1 MRNTFALIIALLAV
15 LASSCSQDELLEKR
29 RLSYIDDTEFFA
41 SFDTDSIL
49 SRTYIEE
56 DAETSKLYLR
66 WTKADEITIFRGN
79 TLNQRYQYKGETG
92 DNSAGFRQIASDD
105 FVSYND
111 LDNPTNYAVYPYN
124 ENTRIT
130 EKGVLNIAL
139 PANQKYAEKSFG
151 LGANT
156 MVAVTQHTGDV
167 NLLFK
172 NVCGYFKFKFYGED
186 LTIKSVT
193 LQGNNEENL
202 AGKANV
208 TSGYGSLPTMTM
220 VSDTTKTLTLDCGEE
235 GIKVGA
241 TKETATEFWFVV
253 PPTQFT
259 KGFTITVT
267 DTDGGKFTKTTEKVF
282 EIKRN
287 TVKPI
292 SAIEVETIP
301 DYSAMTV
308 PDDEIWYVSANGYIR
323 SDLDT
328 SLKCNVNIISHT
340 YENGKGIIKFDGKL
354 LEIGGG
360 ASFSWLGEGMKELYL
375 PNCVEKIEWSAM
387 FGNWWPFDEFIN
399 YDNEISSRRSITEFR
414 VPDNLKDVDMN
425 IFAWSRIT
433 KLTGEN
439 VSDDGRCL
447 IIDGELVGFAAWG
460 LEEYTIPAN
469 VSSIRST
476 TIRYCVIKK
485 LTIPDNVTN
494 IESNAIA
501 HCPFLEELYLPNN
514 FTFERG
520 YHFQNCDNLK
530 SIYGSNKY
538 VTTDNKCIIYPDYYN
553 GLNFILL
560 AAKNG
565 LVEYAIPE
573 GIGGLESY
581 SFSNATSLK
590 KLHFPASLINI
601 ANGAFEGTYNV
612 EEISGPNVRDDKRSL
627 VVDGNLLYVA
637 GGGLTTYTTP
647 TDITSIRT
655 RSLGE
660 MQELKELVITD
671 NVERFSDSYPYLFN
685 HCPKLETITI
695 SANIQHLGY
704 DPFECDNTD
713 TPSLKTVYCRA
724 YIPPK
729 ISWNSSSNT
738 EFEDLTIYVPQE
750 TLSLYKSS
758 EDWERLKEYIKGYNY
773 TDLPEPVHYISTD
786 YSQNGKVTTLQTAAK
801 GNGIDIVLMGDGYS
815 DRQITNGT
823 YRTDMEYIYNNLF
836 TEEPYNYF
844 KNHFNVY
851 YVNVVSATEGYE
863 HNNTALS
870 GYFGNGTLVGGN
882 DSIVF
887 SYAQKAISTERMD
900 EALLIV
906 AMNSNNYAGTCYMYY
921 PSVTGGYGNGISVS
935 YFPKGEN
942 AETFAQLLH
951 HEALGH
957 GFSKLADE
965 YAYEDMGAAPSDYVS
980 DIQSQQNSWGWWKN
994 VDFTSDPSAT
1004 RWSHFINDTRYAND
1018 GLGAYEGGLTYWTGV
1033 WRPTENSIM
1042 RYNTGGFN
1050 APSREA
1056 IYYRIHKLAYG
1067 DSWQYDYEEFVKYDA
1082 INRKAAAS
1090 SYNPYRQTNYKPLH
1104 APVVIRKS
1112 WKDAQ

>member
-29 RLSYIDDTEFFA
+29 RMSYIDDTEFFA

-186 LTIKSVT
+186 LTIRSVT

-202 AGKANV
+202 AGNANV

-220 VSDTTKTLTLDCGEE
+220 VSDTTKTLTLDCGEA

-267 DTDGGKFTKTTEKVF
+267 DTDGGKFIKTTEKVF

-287 TVKPI
+287 IVKPI
-292 SAIEVETIP
+292 SAIEVETVP
-301 DYSAMTV
+301 DYSAMNI
-308 PDDEIWYVSANGYIR
+308 PDNEIWYVTNDGNPVKLDNAQTLAGY
-323 SDLDT
+323 SEPDFGAKVT
-328 SLKCNVNIISHT
+328 SNT
-340 YENGKGIIKFDGKL
+340 YYDGKGIIKFDGVVSKIGKYAFFENSN
-354 LEIGGG
+354 LEAVYIPHKT
-360 ASFSWLGEGMKELYL
+360 ATIEKYAFQYCENLTHVYSSNNLSSIEIYAFEGCNNL
-375 PNCVEKIEWSAM
+375 S
-387 FGNWWPFDEFIN
+387 EFHG
-399 YDNEISSRRSITEFR
+399 S
-414 VPDNLKDVDMN
+414 
-425 IFAWSRIT
+425 
-433 KLTGEN
+433 N
-439 VSDDGRCL
+439 VSDDGNCI
-447 IIDGELVGFAAWG
+447 IIDNVLYAFAHKGVKNYVFPNGIKRINQGACRISADLESITFNEG
-460 LEEYTIPAN
+460 LESIDAQSFEGCERLKTINLSKSLKNIDSYAFKDCYSLEGFYGNEAFHTDDNKCLLSYSNQSHPGPWLIRFAGVGMTEYVIPEKVKAIEN
-469 VSSIRST
+469 YAFSNLQELTTVTLPASIGVVGSSAFSNCNNLEKVYGPNTSEDHRAFVYKNEYSVLIARKNLPST
-476 TIRYCVIKK
+476 YHI
-485 LTIPDNVTN
+485 
-494 IESNAIA
+494 
-501 HCPFLEELYLPNN
+501 PNN
-514 FTFERG
+514 ITKIG
-520 YHFQNCDNLK
+520 YGAFSGCNDIEIITMGDQITHVDGYAFSNMANLK
-530 SIYGSNKY
+530 SITLSASLQQIGLNSNSYNIFHNSTALEAVYFRSLTPPSYLYPENIDNSIADYPKLTVYVPKGTLDKYINSDWSPFNKY
-538 VTTDNKCIIYPDYYN
+538 
-553 GLNFILL
+553 
-560 AAKNG
+560 
-565 LVEYAIPE
+565 
-573 GIGGLESY
+573 
-581 SFSNATSLK
+581 
-590 KLHFPASLINI
+590 
-601 ANGAFEGTYNV
+601 
-612 EEISGPNVRDDKRSL
+612 
-627 VVDGNLLYVA
+627 
-637 GGGLTTYTTP
+637 
-647 TDITSIRT
+647 
-655 RSLGE
+655 
-660 MQELKELVITD
+660 M
-671 NVERFSDSYPYLFN
+671 
-685 HCPKLETITI
+685 
-695 SANIQHLGY
+695 
-704 DPFECDNTD
+704 
-713 TPSLKTVYCRA
+713 
-724 YIPPK
+724 
-729 ISWNSSSNT
+729 
-738 EFEDLTIYVPQE
+738 
-750 TLSLYKSS
+750 
-758 EDWERLKEYIKGYNY
+758 KEYEY
-773 TDLPEPVHYISTD
+773 TDLPFEYISTD
-786 YSQNGKVTTLQTAAK
+786 YSEDGKVTTLQTAFE
-801 GNGIDIVLMGDGYS
+801 GNGIDVILMGDAYS
-815 DRQITNGT
+815 DREISNGT
-823 YRTDMEYIYNNLF
+823 YKDDMKRLYDNLF
-836 TEEPYNYF
+836 TQEPYNSYQ
-844 KNHFNVY
+844 NLFNVY
-851 YVNVVSATEGYE
+851 YVNVVSATEGYKYG
-863 HNNTALS
+863 NTALK
-870 GYFGNGTLVGGN
+870 GYFGDGTLVGGN
-882 DSIVF
+882 DAICF
-887 SYAQKAISTERMD
+887 TYAQKAIEKNRMD
-900 EALLIV
+900 KALIIV
-906 AMNSNNYAGTCYMYY
+906 AMNSNNYAGTCYMYS
-921 PSVTGGYGNGISVS
+921 PENGNEYGDGISVA
-935 YFPKGEN
+935 YFPKGGN
-942 AETFAQLLH
+942 TTTFAQLLH

-957 GFSKLADE
+957 GFAKLADE
-965 YAYEDMGAAPSDYVS
+965 YAYEDMGLVSSDY
-980 DIQSQQNSWGWWKN
+980 ISQIKGEQISWGWWKN
-994 VDFTSDPSAT
+994 VDFTNNLNEI

-1082 INRKAAAS
+1082 INRKAATS

>member
-41 SFDTDSIL
+41 SFETDSIL

-92 DNSAGFRQIASDD
+92 DNSAGFRPIASDD

-130 EKGVLNIAL
+130 EKSVLNVAL

-186 LTIKSVT
+186 LTIRSVT

-208 TSGYGSLPTMTM
+208 TSGYGSLPAMTM

-235 GIKVGA
+235 GIKVGS

-267 DTDGGKFTKTTEKVF
+267 DMDGGKFIKTTEKVF

-292 SAIEVETIP
+292 SAIEVETVP
-301 DYSAMTV
+301 DYQYAIEREALIAIYNALDGDNWTNNENWCSDKPINEWYGIQTEQNMVTDIYLPSNGLVGNLPPDIGNLLHLSSMDLTGNNINSLPSTLGDLRKLKTLWLHNTNTKIALPEEIGHIKSLQKISAVLSGTLPETFYDATNLEYV
-308 PDDEIWYVSANGYIR
+308 DIYNFQGTIGPKIGNLQNLKYLRLTGHNETSTAIPQEIGNCCSLEILTLNCNLSGNLPETIGNLINLKEL
-323 SDLDT
+323 DLSGTIDNAYSNKLVGAIPST
-328 SLKCNVNIISHT
+328 IAKCNNLTHLYLQNNQLSGSIP
-340 YENGKGIIKFDGKL
+340 EG
-354 LEIGGG
+354 
-360 ASFSWLGEGMKELYL
+360 LGELL
-375 PNCVEKIEWSAM
+375 
-387 FGNWWPFDEFIN
+387 
-399 YDNEISSRRSITEFR
+399 
-414 VPDNLKDVDMN
+414 NLKYLLLYNNRM
-425 IFAWSRIT
+425 
-433 KLTGEN
+433 
-439 VSDDGRCL
+439 DGVIPNDLLFNTELWDRCWGGIL
-447 IIDGELVGFAAWG
+447 QGNTFRFVKKEFPKCTIKDIDNNQYDFPS
-460 LEEYTIPAN
+460 YFSN
-469 VSSIRST
+469 
-476 TIRYCVIKK
+476 KK
-485 LTIPDNVTN
+485 LTVFFQFDPYFDTKVNYSNLINVYNKCKNRDVEIFGFAHSYGFNSDEIEKFILEREFPWNNIKRSYNNDFIHNVDEMWLMHTYYPYFNSVMAVDNNGDIVYYDFEKDIN
-494 IESNAIA
+494 
-501 HCPFLEELYLPNN
+501 FVRLETFIELYM
-514 FTFERG
+514 
-520 YHFQNCDNLK
+520 K
-530 SIYGSNKY
+530 
-538 VTTDNKCIIYPDYYN
+538 
-553 GLNFILL
+553 
-560 AAKNG
+560 
-565 LVEYAIPE
+565 
-573 GIGGLESY
+573 ESY
-581 SFSNATSLK
+581 
-590 KLHFPASLINI
+590 
-601 ANGAFEGTYNV
+601 
-612 EEISGPNVRDDKRSL
+612 
-627 VVDGNLLYVA
+627 
-637 GGGLTTYTTP
+637 
-647 TDITSIRT
+647 
-655 RSLGE
+655 
-660 MQELKELVITD
+660 M
-671 NVERFSDSYPYLFN
+671 
-685 HCPKLETITI
+685 
-695 SANIQHLGY
+695 
-704 DPFECDNTD
+704 
-713 TPSLKTVYCRA
+713 
-724 YIPPK
+724 
-729 ISWNSSSNT
+729 
-738 EFEDLTIYVPQE
+738 
-750 TLSLYKSS
+750 
-758 EDWERLKEYIKGYNY
+758 
-773 TDLPEPVHYISTD
+773 YISTD
-786 YSQNGKVTTLQTAAK
+786 YSADSKVTTLQTAKK
-801 GNGIDIVLMGDGYS
+801 GDGVDIVLMGDAYS
-815 DRQITNGT
+815 DRQIADGT

-836 TEEPYNYF
+836 TEEPYKSF
-844 KNHFNVY
+844 KDYFNVY
-851 YVNVVSATEGYE
+851 YVNVVSATEGYGY
-863 HNNTALS
+863 NNTTLA
-870 GYFGNGTLVGGN
+870 GYFGEGTLVGGN
-882 DSIVF
+882 DNAVF
-887 SYAQKAISTERMD
+887 TYAQKAISTERMD
-900 EALLIV
+900 EALIVV
-906 AMNSNNYAGTCYMYY
+906 AMNSNNYAGTCYMYH
-921 PSVTGGYGNGISVS
+921 PTVTGGYGNGISVS

-957 GFSKLADE
+957 GFAKLADE
-965 YAYEDMGAAPSDYVS
+965 YAYESMGAIPATEV
-980 DIQSQQNSWGWWKN
+980 ITTKEEQTNWGWWKN

>member
-41 SFDTDSIL
+41 SFETDSIL

-130 EKGVLNIAL
+130 EKGVLNVAL

-186 LTIKSVT
+186 LTIRSVT

-308 PDDEIWYVSANGYIR
+308 PDDEIWYVSADGYIR
-323 SDLDT
+323 SDLDI
-328 SLKCNVNIISHT
+328 SLKCNVNIVSHT

-360 ASFSWLGEGMKELYL
+360 AAFSCLGENMKELYL
-375 PNCVEKIEWSAM
+375 PNCVEKIGCVAM
-387 FGNWWPFDEFIN
+387 FNNWSNFEEFLN
-399 YDNEISSRRSITEFR
+399 VDNENSSRRSITEFK
-414 VPDNLKDVDMN
+414 VPDNLKEVDSN
-425 IFAWSRIT
+425 LFTWSKIT
-433 KLTGEN
+433 KLTGKN

-447 IIDGELVGFAAWG
+447 IVGGELIGFAPWG
-460 LEEYTIPAN
+460 LEEYVIPDD
-469 VSSIRST
+469 VSSIKEST
-476 TIRYCVIKK
+476 IKFCAIKK
-485 LTIPDNVTN
+485 LVFPENVYLKRLAVADN
-494 IESNAIA
+494 
-501 HCPFLEELYLPNN
+501 PYLEEICLPNKLN
-514 FTFERG
+514 LERG
-520 YHFQNCDNLK
+520 FHFYGCNKLK
-530 SIYGSNKY
+530 KINGKNDY
-538 VTTDNKCIIYPDYYN
+538 VTEDGKCLVYPNYWN
-553 GLNFILL
+553 GLDYILV
-560 AAKNG
+560 ATMDG
-565 LVEYAIPE
+565 LTEYSIPE
-573 GIGGLESY
+573 GIGGSESG
-581 SFSNATSLK
+581 SFRCSDSLRK
-590 KLHFPASLINI
+590 IYFPSSFIDVNSF
-601 ANGAFEGTYNV
+601 NTFGDNV
-612 EEISGPNVRDDKRSL
+612 EEIDGPNVMSDKRSL
-627 VVDGNLLYVA
+627 VVNGNLLYVA
-637 GGGLTTYTTP
+637 GGGLLAYTTP
-647 TDITSIRT
+647 NNIVKISNFRN
-655 RSLGE
+655 
-660 MQELKELVITD
+660 MKVLKELIITD
-671 NVERFSDSYPYLFN
+671 NVKEVAEGITYLFGG
-685 HCPKLETITI
+685 CPKLETITI
-695 SANIQHLGY
+695 SAQIQNLGY
-704 DPFECDNTD
+704 DPFITD
-713 TPSLKTVYCRA
+713 RGHTPSLKTVYCRA

-729 ISWNSSSNT
+729 INWNSIVNT
-738 EFEDLTIYVPQE
+738 DFEDLTIYVPQE
-750 TLSLYKSS
+750 TLSLYESS

-773 TDLPEPVHYISTD
+773 TDLPEPDYYISTD
-786 YSQNGKVTTLQTAAK
+786 YSQDGKVTTLQTATK

-815 DRQITNGT
+815 DRQIADGT
-823 YRTDMEYIYNNLF
+823 YDNTMNTAMEKF
-836 TEEPYNYF
+836 FSEEPYKTYRD
-844 KNHFNVY
+844 HFNVY
-851 YVNVVSATEGYE
+851 SVKAVSATEGYE
-863 HNNTALS
+863 HGNTAFS
-870 GYFGNGTLVGGN
+870 GFFGDGTLVGGN
-882 DSIVF
+882 DNQVF
-887 SYAQKAISTERMD
+887 NYALKAIDNERMN
-900 EALLIV
+900 EALV
-906 AMNSNNYAGTCYMYY
+906 VVMMNSTRYAGTCYMYH
-921 PSVTGGYGNGISVS
+921 PSVTEGYGNGVSVS
-935 YFPKGEN
+935 YFPVGEDEN
-942 AETFAQLLH
+942 ALAQVLH
-951 HEALGH
+951 HEAGGH
-957 GFSKLADE
+957 GFAKLADE
-965 YAYEDMGAAPSDYVS
+965 YAYESMGAIPATEVTTTKEE
-980 DIQSQQNSWGWWKN
+980 QTNWGWWKN
-994 VDFTSDPSAT
+994 VDFTNNLNEI
-1004 RWSHFINDTRYAND
+1004 RWSRFINDTRYAND

-1042 RYNTGGFN
+1042 RHNTGGFN

-1090 SYNPYRQTNYKPLH
+1090 SYNPYRPTNYKPLH

-1112 WKDAQ
+1112 WKEAQ